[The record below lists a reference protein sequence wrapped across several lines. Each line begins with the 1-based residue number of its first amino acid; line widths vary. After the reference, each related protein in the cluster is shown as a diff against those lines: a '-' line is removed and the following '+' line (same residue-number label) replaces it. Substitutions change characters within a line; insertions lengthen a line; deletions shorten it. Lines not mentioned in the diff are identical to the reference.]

1 MPTSLDDTKYIS
13 CSPLNNRGIS
23 QISLNEY
30 EIIRQNNARDVN
42 QKTYLLCIIS
52 CKKNVHTKKW
62 IKKYWLDDLINSTG
76 NIDYLFIYGD
86 NNGENDCEIRGDE
99 LHLKCDDGYFKLNEK
114 MTCLWNYLTKHHLKK
129 YDFYIKSDDDNY
141 IHNTKFHKL
150 LLDTSH
156 INFFGPYNNIETMG
170 KWNGLPTG
178 KWNGPFYSGGIY
190 WFSKEVLDYYVSN
203 ITTTHLIQSRTED
216 KLFSDIIRPKFPINK
231 YTGMISFSGWP
242 DFKNYKELGF
252 FDAKKDIH
260 TYNNSTV
267 ISNLKDI
274 NTYEF
279 FAKCYREDNN

>member
-30 EIIRQNNARDVN
+30 EIIRKNNAGDVN
-42 QKTYLLCIIS
+42 QKAYLLCIIS

-62 IKKYWLDDLINSTG
+62 IKKYWLDDLINS
-76 NIDYLFIYGD
+76 NDDIDYLFIYGD
-86 NNGENDCEIRGDE
+86 NNAESDYEIREDE

-129 YDFYIKSDDDNY
+129 YDFYIKCDDDNY
-141 IHNTKFHKL
+141 INNTKFRKL
-150 LLDTSH
+150 LLDTVH
-156 INFFGPYNNIETMG
+156 INFGGPYNNMETTG

-178 KWNGPFYSGGIY
+178 KWDGPFYSGGIY

-203 ITTTHLIQSRTED
+203 ITKTHLIQSRTED
-216 KLFSDIIRPKFPINK
+216 KLFSDIVRPKFPINK
-231 YTGMISFSGWP
+231 YTGIISFSGWP

-260 TYNNSTV
+260 TYNKSTV